1 MNLSLDGGFDVAV
14 GLVDGD
20 EDVIGIVLAE
30 WSQVGEQVMQIG
42 HGERDAGN
50 LGSGFE
56 SGFSH
61 VEERVLHT
69 HAVMRGKL
77 LEQGGDDTSAN
88 LFEIRRTG

>member
-14 GLVDGD
+14 RLVDGH
-20 EDVIGIVLAE
+20 EDVVGIVLAE
-30 WSQVGEQVMQIG
+30 WSQVGEQVMQSG
-42 HGERDAGN
+42 HGKRDACN
-50 LGSGFE
+50 LRSRVQC
-56 SGFSH
+56 GFSH